1 MTQSTRLT
9 QVKSRPELSGL
20 LILLTFSFGVIL
32 IATEIV
38 SGLIAYLV
46 VAAVVGA
53 IVAYVALLVRGSAET
68 RHIVAPYGLLKPGML
83 WLSIFFLAPLWA
95 LLVMSLS
102 SKETRFDFFPS
113 FTWEWSNYQEAF
125 TRFRPQFIRSFFY
138 AGVATLLTILIGF
151 PVAYVIA
158 FRGGKYRM
166 ILLGLVVV
174 PFFTSYLIRT
184 LAWTTLLN
192 DNGPVLS
199 VLETLRLVQVFE
211 WLRIIDGGRLLSTP
225 AAVIGGLTYNFLPF
239 MILPIYVSLEKID
252 TRLVDAAMD
261 LYSSSSS
268 AFRRVVL
275 PLAIPGVFAGSLLVF
290 IPASG
295 DFVNAQFLG
304 GPNTTM
310 IGNSIQDQYLKQLNY
325 PIASAMSFVLMVII
339 TIGVLVYTKFMGT
352 EELA

>member
-1 MTQSTRLT
+1 MMGLA
-9 QVKSRPELSGL
+9 VLLLVSGG
-20 LILLTFSFGVIL
+20 FIL
-32 IATEIV
+32 IAAEITT
-38 SGLIAYLV
+38 GIAGF
-46 VAAVVGA
+46 VVGA
-53 IVAYVALLVRGSAET
+53 IMALALVAYAATIIRGTSED
-68 RHIVAPYGLLKPGML
+68 RRSIAPYALLKPGAL
-83 WLSIFFLAPLWA
+83 WLSVFFLAPLWA

-102 SKETRFDFFPS
+102 SKESRFDFFPS
-113 FTWEWSNYQEAF
+113 FTWEWDNYREAF
-125 TRFRPQFIRSFFY
+125 TRFRPQFVRSFIY
-138 AGVATLLTILIGF
+138 AGIATLLTILIGF
-151 PVAYVIA
+151 PIAYVIA

-166 ILLGLVVV
+166 VLLGLVVI

-199 VLETLRLVQVFE
+199 AIETLRLTPVLE
-211 WLRIIDGGRLLSTP
+211 WLRIVDDGRLLSTP
-225 AAVIGGLTYNFLPF
+225 TAVIGGLTYNFLPF

-252 TRLVDAAMD
+252 TRLMDAAMD
-261 LYSSSSS
+261 LYSSASS
-268 AFRRVVL
+268 AFRKVVL
-275 PLAIPGVFAGSLLVF
+275 PLSVPGIFAGSLLVF

-325 PIASAMSFVLMVII
+325 PVASAMSFVLMVII
-339 TIGVLVYTKFMGT
+339 TVAVLVYTKFMGT